1 MHKLITHA
9 LIPNSKVNGPGSRIT
24 LWTQGCTKA
33 CPGCFNPETW
43 TKKGTEENIED
54 VYNSIKN
61 YIDNG
66 DTGITVTGGDPL
78 EQPEALL
85 SLLKK
90 IDENLL
96 DKLPDGIIV
105 FTGYT
110 LQEIINLPSDSAR
123 KCLDYIDLLID
134 GRYEKDNQIHS
145 QLSGSANQNFHF
157 NCTIGRGES
166 RIPKDTI
173 MIDHGVELHECWL
186 GDDVFHITGFPR
198 IDRAFFRNKGIEIK

>member
-1 MHKLITHA
+1 MPRMFQPRNLDAKRYRRKHRRCL
-9 LIPNSKVNGPGSRIT
+9 
-24 LWTQGCTKA
+24 Q
-33 CPGCFNPETW
+33 F
-43 TKKGTEENIED
+43 
-54 VYNSIKN
+54 YKN

-66 DTGITVTGGDPL
+66 DTGITITGGDPL

-85 SLLKK
+85 SLLKM
-90 IDENLL
+90 ISENLL

-123 KCLDYIDLLID
+123 KCLDYIDVLID
-134 GRYEKDNQIHS
+134 GRYEKDNEIHT

-166 RIPKDTI
+166 RIPKDAI

-198 IDRAFFRNKGIEIK
+198 IDRAFLRNKGIDIK